1 MGEMLSSDSLSCKA
15 QEIPFEHRQKPDSIK
30 SRRNHI
36 EGFSWK
42 TIKVISSK
50 FEKATLRLAI
60 WRWFHEPQGSI
71 YFPSK
76 KFYGLKEL
84 IFFFFILM
92 SLLSYHLRLKKS
104 FHCEESYLTL
114 EWHDK
119 ITSWTASEVGSQKF
133 RRDEHWFLWKLV
145 QAYCPYIENITQNI
159 QNMHNFFPRSKHQ
172 CFP

>member
-1 MGEMLSSDSLSCKA
+1 MKNYKGHIIKIWESNSPSCNLALIPWTTGIYLFSK
-15 QEIPFEHRQKPDSIK
+15 QEILWAKGT
-30 SRRNHI
+30 N
-36 EGFSWK
+36 
-42 TIKVISSK
+42 
-50 FEKATLRLAI
+50 
-60 WRWFHEPQGSI
+60 
-71 YFPSK
+71 
-76 KFYGLKEL
+76 
-84 IFFFFILM
+84 FFFFILM

-104 FHCEESYLTL
+104 FHWEESYLTL

-159 QNMHNFFPRSKHQ
+159 QNMHTFFPRSKHQ